1 MAHSDPYEAQGKGGA
16 GCLVWTA
23 RLVLLFLAITSCT
36 AASAVLLY
44 QWRYGQQS
52 SLIRVEGGAPHLNPM
67 ERVYLQAYLATRTEE
82 LDQPVGDGLVLIN
95 FTINPGMGA
104 AEIALALEEVRLL
117 HNRELFLNYVR
128 FYGLDGRLAAGSY
141 RIDPQWTVPE
151 LATVLTQAVPQEIEL
166 RFLEG
171 WRLEEMANYL
181 AVTTPANIRADEF
194 LALAQRRASLDVN
207 GYPFLA
213 SLPAG
218 ATLEGFLFPDSYRVP
233 VEADA
238 RYLIEAMLA
247 NFEQRV
253 TPVMRQ
259 AYGVQGLTVFEA
271 VVLASI
277 VEREA
282 VVPAERPLMAS
293 VFLNRIR
300 QGMRLDA
307 DPTIQYA
314 LGYQAENGSWWK
326 SPLSQTDLRIDS
338 PYNTYLYTGLPPG
351 PIANP
356 GLASLQALAEPA
368 QTNYLFFVLDCWATT
383 PGTHNFS
390 VTYEEHLQYVQRCR

>member
-1 MAHSDPYEAQGKGGA
+1 MAHSDPYEEQGKGGTS
-16 GCLVWTA
+16 CLVWAA

-44 QWRYGQQS
+44 QWRYGQQA
-52 SLIRVEGGAPHLNPM
+52 SLIRVEGGAPHLNPI
-67 ERVYLQAYLATRTEE
+67 ERVYLQAYLAARSEE
-82 LDQPVGDGLVLIN
+82 LAQPVGEGLALIN

-104 AEIALALEEVRLL
+104 AEIALALEKVQLL

-151 LATVLTQAVPQEIEL
+151 LVTALTRAIPQEIEL

-194 LALAQRRASLDVN
+194 LALAQRRSPLDLN
-207 GYPFLA
+207 RYPFLA
-213 SLPAG
+213 SLPAE

-247 NFEQRV
+247 NFEQRI
-253 TPVMRQ
+253 TPAMRQ
-259 AYGVQGLTVFEA
+259 AYGAQGLTVFEA

-314 LGYQAENGSWWK
+314 LGYQAENGGWWK

-383 PGTHNFS
+383 PGAHNFS
-390 VTYEEHLQYVQRCR
+390 LTYEEHLQYVQRCR